1 MRIRALD
8 SIRGLLLL
16 QMTLDHFGKPISQ
29 YLYQCFGF
37 FSAAEGFFFLSGF
50 VGMYAAVSK
59 QTKDPTQSWMRK
71 RAGRIWIYHLSTLVL
86 MGTLAFFLLP
96 RIRYLFQPIYNHPLQ
111 AIPLSLSLVHTPE
124 WMDILP
130 LYVILMLVGSF
141 VFPRYVKAKNKWQVF
156 LLWLPSLG
164 IWLAAQFGIR
174 DIVNGIFPRWT
185 HHGVFDPFSWQLV
198 YFTGAAVAAW
208 WKRTDEKSTRVI
220 QKSTLPLAVAFTFC
234 LLWSRGALPLPMP
247 GEALTSRE
255 HLGALRFADFF
266 TFMMLIGAIV
276 RKWPAAL
283 DFRFTNVI
291 GRHSLDVYSSHIVF
305 LLLWFSTPGNVRYA
319 SPWNIIAPAV
329 TCLLLW
335 LIAKLREPKVPIK
348 H

>member
-50 VGMYAAVSK
+50 VGMYAATSK
-59 QTKDPTQSWMRK
+59 QAKDPTQSWMRK
-71 RAGRIWIYHLSTLVL
+71 RALRIWIYHLSTLVL
-86 MGTLAFFLLP
+86 MGTLGFFLLP
-96 RIRYLFQPIYNHPLQ
+96 RIRYLFQPIYNHPLE

-130 LYVILMLVGSF
+130 LYVILMLVGSLL
-141 VFPRYVKAKNKWQVF
+141 FPFFTRAKNKWQVF

-164 IWLAAQFGIR
+164 LWLASQFGIR
-174 DIVNGIFPRWT
+174 DTVNGIFPSWT

-208 WKRTDEKSTRVI
+208 WKRTDESSTRVI
-220 QKSTLPLAVAFTFC
+220 GKLTLPLVFAFTFC
-234 LLWSRGALPLPMP
+234 LLWSRGALPLPTP

-283 DFRFTNVI
+283 DFKFTNVI
-291 GRHSLDVYSSHIVF
+291 GKHSLDVYSSHIVF
-305 LLLWFSTPGNVRYA
+305 LLLWFSTPGSIRYSA
-319 SPWNIIAPAV
+319 PWNVIAPVV
-329 TCLLLW
+329 TCILLW
-335 LIAKLREPKVPIK
+335 VIAKLREPK